1 MLDNLGHF
9 TLKNPGG
16 PDISK
21 YSAGRSST
29 SFYISFHYTEWDAQ
43 ASEPQGLLFGNRY
56 QLGNFDQCM
65 NSPWAKK
72 QPELKTKYCLAEIV
86 LERTDKNVRRKV
98 EKPYYPYQSALDFIE
113 VRLPFFSFTL

>member
-1 MLDNLGHF
+1 MDLFQRQYSTMKIIGITYVHI
-9 TLKNPGG
+9 LKN
-16 PDISK
+16 
-21 YSAGRSST
+21 
-29 SFYISFHYTEWDAQ
+29 SFQYTEWDAQ

-65 NSPWAKK
+65 SAPWSKK

-86 LERTDKNVRRKV
+86 LERTDKNVRRKT

-113 VRLPFFSFTL
+113 VIFFTYIQYVN